1 MKLLL
6 SGQQKLVMLRI
17 RSGVSGAALRSDG
30 VGVLCC
36 SALGHFSYLAGV
48 RCEMPAR
55 RREAL

>member
-30 VGVLCC
+30 VGVLC

-48 RCEMPAR
+48 RCEVPAR